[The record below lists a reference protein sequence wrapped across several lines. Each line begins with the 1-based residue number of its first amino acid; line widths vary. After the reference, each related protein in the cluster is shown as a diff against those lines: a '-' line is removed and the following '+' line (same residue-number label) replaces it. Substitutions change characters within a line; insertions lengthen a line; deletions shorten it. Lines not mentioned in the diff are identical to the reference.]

1 MARKILN
8 IYFIGT
14 LVPLHGNF
22 FLLISEKRA
31 NVYFL
36 KHFFS
41 VSAPL
46 NIMQKSM
53 PKTSFKTGTNAMMYY
68 FETLHASYAHVN
80 TSLFKIHVYS

>member
-31 NVYFL
+31 SVYFL
-36 KHFFS
+36 KHFFLCLCS
-41 VSAPL
+41 LKYYAK
-46 NIMQKSM
+46 I
-53 PKTSFKTGTNAMMYY
+53 NAQNQ
-68 FETLHASYAHVN
+68 L
-80 TSLFKIHVYS
+80 